1 MFVTLGIGAIY
12 CKSSK
17 QRIVCRSSTESEL
30 VAVADGLLIL
40 IWMRNFVIAQGY
52 TNVGPIKIYQDNLS
66 TIALI
71 KRGRSTSQRTR
82 HIDIRYF
89 FIHDRIGS
97 GEAGIASLASE
108 LMVGD
113 FFLSH

>member
-1 MFVTLGIGAIY
+1 
-12 CKSSK
+12 
-17 QRIVCRSSTESEL
+17 
-30 VAVADGLLIL
+30 VAVADGLLML
-40 IWMRNFVIAQGY
+40 IWMRNFIIAQGY
-52 TNVGPIKIYQDNLS
+52 ANVGPIKVYQDNLS

-97 GEAGIASLASE
+97 GEVEMVSTGSAT
-108 LMVGD
+108 MVGD
-113 FFLSH
+113 YFSKAVTGGIFFRFRPIIMGFD

>member
-1 MFVTLGIGAIY
+1 M
-12 CKSSK
+12 
-17 QRIVCRSSTESEL
+17 L
-30 VAVADGLLIL
+30 VQS
-40 IWMRNFVIAQGY
+40 RF
-52 TNVGPIKIYQDNLS
+52 IKIFQDSLS

-113 FFLSH
+113 FFSKPLTGGVFFRFRPIIMGFD